1 MGTPRTFDTIAI
13 IFNPNS
19 TGDAP
24 ALAEQLK
31 ASLSGLLPYAADIR
45 LQPTNHA
52 GHAVQ
57 LAREA
62 AATGHVLVVSV
73 SGDGG

>member
-45 LQPTNHA
+45 LQPTSPA
-52 GHAVQ
+52 S
-57 LAREA
+57 
-62 AATGHVLVVSV
+62 AATGSPPLSPSRTRSTVR
-73 SGDGG
+73 